1 MVSKNFPNA
10 FLKLPIKLNI
20 EKKSPDVKAS
30 HVPPQAKLGFRCGR
44 AKVKTTAKNLPAKGH
59 HISIACEFVMVIK
72 SCQFIVS
79 ENLSSLPLQ
88 ELAKGGGRWGGGLV
102 LSIPFLPTPAQS
114 DLQCNVQNQPGEGKI
129 DDKSHGAIPSLTFV
143 IQHDLPS
150 YTTPGGSQPTDSRSR
165 ASTACMSGAAT
176 PSGTITVMTF
186 RGGLW
191 KKRQIFTYLESP
203 VLFT

>member
-30 HVPPQAKLGFRCGR
+30 HVTPQAKLGFRCGR

-88 ELAKGGGRWGGGLV
+88 ELAKGGGRWVGSFYP
-102 LSIPFLPTPAQS
+102 LSPHPRPERLTMQRPEPARRRK
-114 DLQCNVQNQPGEGKI
+114 N
-129 DDKSHGAIPSLTFV
+129 
-143 IQHDLPS
+143 
-150 YTTPGGSQPTDSRSR
+150 R
-165 ASTACMSGAAT
+165 
-176 PSGTITVMTF
+176 
-186 RGGLW
+186 
-191 KKRQIFTYLESP
+191 
-203 VLFT
+203 

>member
-30 HVPPQAKLGFRCGR
+30 HVLPQAKLGFRCGR
-44 AKVKTTAKNLPAKGH
+44 AKVITTAKNLPAKGH

-88 ELAKGGGRWGGGLV
+88 ELAEGRREMEGGGVV
-102 LSIPFLPTPAQS
+102 LSIPFLPTPAQC

-129 DDKSHGAIPSLTFV
+129 DDNFLYHP
-143 IQHDLPS
+143 LP
-150 YTTPGGSQPTDSRSR
+150 YLCH
-165 ASTACMSGAAT
+165 ST
-176 PSGTITVMTF
+176 
-186 RGGLW
+186 
-191 KKRQIFTYLESP
+191 
-203 VLFT
+203 

>member
-79 ENLSSLPLQ
+79 EKLVVTSFTRAR
-88 ELAKGGGRWGGGLV
+88 EGRREMGVV

-114 DLQCNVQNQPGEGKI
+114 DLQCNVQNQTGEGKI
-129 DDKSHGAIPSLTFV
+129 DDNSLY
-143 IQHDLPS
+143 HPLP
-150 YTTPGGSQPTDSRSR
+150 YLCH
-165 ASTACMSGAAT
+165 ST
-176 PSGTITVMTF
+176 
-186 RGGLW
+186 
-191 KKRQIFTYLESP
+191 
-203 VLFT
+203 

>member
-44 AKVKTTAKNLPAKGH
+44 AKVITTAKNLLAKGH

-88 ELAKGGGRWGGGLV
+88 ELAEGRREMDGGGVV
-102 LSIPFLPTPAQS
+102 LSIPFLPTPAQC
-114 DLQCNVQNQPGEGKI
+114 DLQCNVQNQPGEGKN
-129 DDKSHGAIPSLTFV
+129 
-143 IQHDLPS
+143 
-150 YTTPGGSQPTDSRSR
+150 R
-165 ASTACMSGAAT
+165 
-176 PSGTITVMTF
+176 
-186 RGGLW
+186 
-191 KKRQIFTYLESP
+191 
-203 VLFT
+203 

>member
-10 FLKLPIKLNI
+10 LLKLPIKLNI

-88 ELAKGGGRWGGGLV
+88 ELAEGRREM
-102 LSIPFLPTPAQS
+102 
-114 DLQCNVQNQPGEGKI
+114 GEGWFFL
-129 DDKSHGAIPSLTFV
+129 SPFSPPPPSATYNAT
-143 IQHDLPS
+143 S
-150 YTTPGGSQPTDSRSR
+150 RTSQE
-165 ASTACMSGAAT
+165 
-176 PSGTITVMTF
+176 
-186 RGGLW
+186 
-191 KKRQIFTYLESP
+191 KEK
-203 VLFT
+203 

>member
-44 AKVKTTAKNLPAKGH
+44 AKVITTAKNLLAKGH

-88 ELAKGGGRWGGGLV
+88 ELAEGRREMEGGGGSFYP
-102 LSIPFLPTPAQS
+102 LSPHPRPVRLTMQRPEPARRRK
-114 DLQCNVQNQPGEGKI
+114 N
-129 DDKSHGAIPSLTFV
+129 
-143 IQHDLPS
+143 
-150 YTTPGGSQPTDSRSR
+150 R
-165 ASTACMSGAAT
+165 
-176 PSGTITVMTF
+176 
-186 RGGLW
+186 
-191 KKRQIFTYLESP
+191 
-203 VLFT
+203 

>member
-44 AKVKTTAKNLPAKGH
+44 VKVITTAKNLPAKGH

-79 ENLSSLPLQ
+79 ENLSSLPLKK
-88 ELAKGGGRWGGGLV
+88 LAEGRREMGGGVV
-102 LSIPFLPTPAQS
+102 LSIPFLRTLAQS

-129 DDKSHGAIPSLTFV
+129 DDNSLY
-143 IQHDLPS
+143 HPLP
-150 YTTPGGSQPTDSRSR
+150 YLCH
-165 ASTACMSGAAT
+165 ST
-176 PSGTITVMTF
+176 
-186 RGGLW
+186 
-191 KKRQIFTYLESP
+191 
-203 VLFT
+203 

>member
-88 ELAKGGGRWGGGLV
+88 ELAEGRREMEGGGVV
-102 LSIPFLPTPAQS
+102 LSIPFLPTPAQC

-129 DDKSHGAIPSLTFV
+129 DDNSLY
-143 IQHDLPS
+143 HPLP
-150 YTTPGGSQPTDSRSR
+150 YLCH
-165 ASTACMSGAAT
+165 ST
-176 PSGTITVMTF
+176 
-186 RGGLW
+186 
-191 KKRQIFTYLESP
+191 
-203 VLFT
+203 

>member
-1 MVSKNFPNA
+1 MASKNFPNA

-44 AKVKTTAKNLPAKGH
+44 AKVITTAKNLPAKGH

-88 ELAKGGGRWGGGLV
+88 ELAKGGGRWGWFF
-102 LSIPFLPTPAQS
+102 LSPFSPPPPRATYNA
-114 DLQCNVQNQPGEGKI
+114 
-129 DDKSHGAIPSLTFV
+129 T
-143 IQHDLPS
+143 
-150 YTTPGGSQPTDSRSR
+150 SR
-165 ASTACMSGAAT
+165 T
-176 PSGTITVMTF
+176 
-186 RGGLW
+186 
-191 KKRQIFTYLESP
+191 RQEKEK
-203 VLFT
+203 

>member
-20 EKKSPDVKAS
+20 EKKSPDVKAR
-30 HVPPQAKLGFRCGR
+30 HFPPQAKLGFRCGR
-44 AKVKTTAKNLPAKGH
+44 VKTTAKNLPAKGH

-88 ELAKGGGRWGGGLV
+88 ELAEGRREMGEGVV
-102 LSIPFLPTPAQS
+102 LSIPFLPTPAQC

-129 DDKSHGAIPSLTFV
+129 EDNSL
-143 IQHDLPS
+143 
-150 YTTPGGSQPTDSRSR
+150 
-165 ASTACMSGAAT
+165 
-176 PSGTITVMTF
+176 
-186 RGGLW
+186 
-191 KKRQIFTYLESP
+191 
-203 VLFT
+203 